1 MHGAVHDA
9 AATRRLA
16 LPLATLLLTGCVHAR
31 DDDAL
36 EPNDDF
42 AEATRLSPGDA
53 IEGRANQGN
62 PDVFVVAA
70 GPDQSLVFALADLQY
85 ENCPAFR
92 VHGPDGR
99 ELLGQDPS
107 SNCSVPA
114 SETRQEPG
122 VVLRELENGDREIEI
137 PAAVE
142 GDYFLTIIE
151 GSEADNIAPFSWDYR
166 VTAILG
172 PAP

>member
-1 MHGAVHDA
+1 MHAAVHDA
-9 AATRRLA
+9 ATRRRLA

-42 AEATRLSPGDA
+42 AKATRLSPGDA
-53 IEGRANQGN
+53 VEGRANQSN

-70 GPDQSLVFALADLQY
+70 GPDQLLVFALEDLQY
-85 ENCPAFR
+85 EKCPAFR
-92 VHGPDGR
+92 VHGPGGR

-114 SETRQEPG
+114 SETRLEPG
-122 VVLRELENGDREIEI
+122 VVLREQDNGDYEIEI
-137 PAAVE
+137 PATVA

-166 VTAILG
+166 VTATLSA
-172 PAP
+172 AP